1 LIRHHWLRRRVIVPI
16 LELLR
21 QGVTPEKLALSLAI
35 GMALGC
41 APILGATT
49 LVAFVICYAT
59 ELNPVA
65 MQLTNYLMYPVQI
78 VLLIPFIRAGEML
91 FHARHLRLSAA
102 QIEHLFHTSF
112 GLAVHI
118 LWTAIWHALTVW
130 LFVAPV
136 LVVVLYA
143 ILVPVLRHSA
153 ARLHR
158 RRIQAESAQRGKV
171 AETD

>member
-1 LIRHHWLRRRVIVPI
+1 LIRHHWFRRRVIVPV

-41 APILGATT
+41 APILGVTT
-49 LVAFVICYAT
+49 ILAFGICYVT

-78 VLLIPFIRAGEML
+78 LLLIPFIRAGELL
-91 FHARHLRLSAA
+91 FHARHLRISAA
-102 QIEHLFHTSF
+102 QIEQLFHTSI
-112 GLAVHI
+112 GLALRI

-136 LVVVLYA
+136 AVLIVYA
-143 ILVPVLRHSA
+143 ILAPILRHSA
-153 ARLHR
+153 MRLHR
-158 RRIQAESAQRGKV
+158 RRTEMESV
-171 AETD
+171 